1 MAAAL
6 ARLDAA
12 LAMSIPDEQ
21 TRVFHLQWR
30 AYSLLPTIT
39 KDAFMFLLGVGC
51 DGKTTDQLLQLLAL
65 AEHAIRIDG
74 NLITRVTG
82 GRKRGGAAPGR
93 GGHAGAPVRVHVGGG
108 RQHVVGRTLLGG
120 GIDVNGANLV
130 GFTWSMLKMVRL
142 ANDGVVAGSAGRR
155 EEGGTE

>member
-1 MAAAL
+1 
-6 ARLDAA
+6 
-12 LAMSIPDEQ
+12 MSIPDEQ

-30 AYSLLPTIT
+30 AYSLLPTII

-82 GRKRGGAAPGR
+82 GRKRGGAAPDVVDMHGR
-93 GGHAGAPVRVHVGGG
+93 LFAYTSEVEGSMWWGEHCWEVGS
-108 RQHVVGRTLLGG
+108 T
-120 GIDVNGANLV
+120 
-130 GFTWSMLKMVRL
+130 
-142 ANDGVVAGSAGRR
+142 
-155 EEGGTE
+155 